1 LNLSLFIARRYFF
14 SGRKKNFINIISI
27 LSIIG
32 VAFSTAALVIVLSV
46 FNGLEDL
53 LKSLYTS
60 FDPELKIELKK
71 GKSFE
76 VDENLIQRLKGVPG
90 VEIITEVIED
100 YAYVRY
106 RDADIVVT
114 LKGVSES
121 FLDQHRL
128 DNSMV
133 EGKLILSKN
142 EIDYAVVGRGVQYA
156 LSLSVTE
163 SIHPLQVFYIK
174 NLKSSS
180 LDPSQLYSRRVIQPG
195 GVFSI
200 EKNYDD
206 NFIFVPLH
214 FAQDLLNY
222 GNKRTSLEIKT
233 TGKLPLKETQA
244 GIAEVLGPEFSVLTN
259 QEQHA
264 DLYRLLKIEKLFTFI
279 ALTLLI
285 LVASINIFFSLM
297 MLVIDKKKDISV
309 LFAMGSG
316 TNLIRNIFLSEGA
329 LIAFTGAFTGLILG
343 GIVCWLQDSFG
354 LVGMGMEN
362 AIVSSYPIKMKLMD
376 FALTA
381 LVIVIITTL
390 VSFYPARLAARS
402 YSLQRL

>member
-381 LVIVIITTL
+381 LIIVIITTL

>member
-1 LNLSLFIARRYFF
+1 MNLPLFIARRYFF
-14 SGRKKNFINIISI
+14 SGRKKNFINLISI
-27 LSIIG
+27 LSIVGI
-32 VAFSTAALVIVLSV
+32 AFSTAALVIVLSV

-76 VDENLIQRLKGVPG
+76 VDEALIQRLKQVPG
-90 VEIITEVIED
+90 VDIITEVIED

-121 FLDQHRL
+121 FLKQHRL

-133 EGKLILSKN
+133 DGKLLLN
-142 EIDYAVVGRGVQYA
+142 QNNIDYAVVGRGVQYA
-156 LSLSVTE
+156 LSLSVNE

-174 NLKSSS
+174 NLKTSG
-180 LDPSQLYSRRVIQPG
+180 LDPSQLYTRRVIQPG

-206 NFIFVPLH
+206 NYIFVPLH

-233 TGKLPLKETQA
+233 TGNLSLKETQA
-244 GIAEVLGPEFSVLTN
+244 GVAKVVGENFLVLTN

-297 MLVIDKKKDISV
+297 MLVLDKKKDISV

-316 TNLIRNIFLSEGA
+316 TRLIRNIFLSEGA
-329 LIAFTGAFTGLILG
+329 LIAFAGAFAGLLLG
-343 GIVCWLQDSFG
+343 GIICWLQDSFG

-362 AIVSSYPIKMKLMD
+362 AIVSSYPVKMKLTD
-376 FALTA
+376 FVLTA
-381 LVIVIITTL
+381 LVIVLITVL
-390 VSFYPARLAARS
+390 VSFYPARQAARS
-402 YSLQRL
+402 YAIQKL

>member
-27 LSIIG
+27 LSILGI
-32 VAFSTAALVIVLSV
+32 AFSTAALVIVLSV

-53 LKSLYTS
+53 LRGLYTS

-76 VDENLIQRLKGVPG
+76 VDETFVQRLRTVVGVD
-90 VEIITEVIED
+90 IITEVIED

-133 EGKLILSKN
+133 EGKLVLHKN
-142 EIDYAVVGRGVQYA
+142 DIDYAVVGRGVQYA
-156 LSLSVTE
+156 LSLSVAE
-163 SIHPLQVFYIK
+163 SIQPLQVFYIK
-174 NLKSSS
+174 NLKAAG
-180 LDPSQLYSRRVIQPG
+180 LDPSQLYTRRVIQPG

-214 FAQDLLNY
+214 FAQELLNY

-233 TGKLPLKETQA
+233 TGKLSLKETQT
-244 GIAEVLGPEFSVLTN
+244 ELTKLLGPDFSVLTN
-259 QEQHA
+259 EEQHA

-297 MLVIDKKKDISV
+297 MLVLDKKKDISV
-309 LFAMGSG
+309 LFAMGGS
-316 TNLIRNIFLSEGA
+316 TSLIRNIFLSEGA
-329 LIAFTGAFTGLILG
+329 LIAFTGAFAGLILG
-343 GIVCWLQDSFG
+343 GIICWLQDSFG

-362 AIVSSYPIKMKLMD
+362 AIVSSYPIKMKLTD
-376 FALTA
+376 FATTA
-381 LVIVIITTL
+381 LVIVLITVL

-402 YSLQRL
+402 YSIERL

>member
-1 LNLSLFIARRYFF
+1 MNLPLFIARRYFF

-53 LKSLYTS
+53 LRSLYTS

-76 VDENLIQRLKGVPG
+76 VDETLIQRLQTVVG
-90 VEIITEVIED
+90 VEVITEVIED

-114 LKGVSES
+114 LKGVSEN
-121 FLDQHRL
+121 FLSQHRL

-156 LSLSVTE
+156 LSLSVAE
-163 SIHPLQVFYIK
+163 NIYPLQVFYIK
-174 NLKSSS
+174 NLKSSG

-244 GIAEVLGPEFSVLTN
+244 GIAQVLGPDFSVLTN

-309 LFAMGSG
+309 LFAMGSS

-329 LIAFTGAFTGLILG
+329 L
-343 GIVCWLQDSFG
+343 
-354 LVGMGMEN
+354 
-362 AIVSSYPIKMKLMD
+362 
-376 FALTA
+376 
-381 LVIVIITTL
+381 
-390 VSFYPARLAARS
+390 
-402 YSLQRL
+402 

>member
-1 LNLSLFIARRYFF
+1 MNLSLFIARRYFF

-32 VAFSTAALVIVLSV
+32 IAFSTAALVIVLSV

-53 LKSLYTS
+53 LRGLYTS

-76 VDENLIQRLKGVPG
+76 VDKNLIQKLQTVVGVD
-90 VEIITEVIED
+90 IITEVIED
-100 YAYVRY
+100 YAYIRY
-106 RDADIVVT
+106 RDADAVVT

-121 FLDQHRL
+121 FLMQHRL

-133 EGKLILSKN
+133 DGELVLSKN
-142 EIDYAVVGRGVQYA
+142 EIDYAIVGRGVQYA
-156 LSLSVTE
+156 LSLSVKE
-163 SIHPLQVFYIK
+163 SLQPLQVFYIK
-174 NLKSSS
+174 NLKASG

-206 NFIFVPLH
+206 NYIFVPLH
-214 FAQDLLNY
+214 FAQELLNY

-233 TGKLPLKETQA
+233 TGKLPLRETQA
-244 GIAEVLGPEFSVLTN
+244 AVAQVMGEDFSVLTN

-297 MLVIDKKKDISV
+297 MLVLDKKKDISV
-309 LFAMGSG
+309 LFAMGSSSH
-316 TNLIRNIFLSEGA
+316 LIRNIFLSEGA
-329 LIAFTGAFTGLILG
+329 LIAFTGAFTGLLLG
-343 GIVCWLQDSFG
+343 GLICWLQDSFG
-354 LVGMGMEN
+354 MVGMGMEN
-362 AIVSSYPIKMKLMD
+362 AIITSYPVKMKVMD
-376 FALTA
+376 FVLTA
-381 LVIVIITTL
+381 AVIIIITL
-390 VSFYPARLAARS
+390 IVSFYPARLATRT
-402 YSLQRL
+402 YSIQHL

>member
-1 LNLSLFIARRYFF
+1 MNLPLFIARRYFF

-53 LKSLYTS
+53 LRSLYTS

-76 VDENLIQRLKGVPG
+76 VDETMIQRLQTVVG
-90 VEIITEVIED
+90 VEVITEVIED

-114 LKGVSES
+114 LKGVSEN
-121 FLDQHRL
+121 FLSQHRL

-156 LSLSVTE
+156 LSLSVAE
-163 SIHPLQVFYIK
+163 NIYPLQVFYIK
-174 NLKSSS
+174 NLKSSG

-244 GIAEVLGPEFSVLTN
+244 GIAKVLGPDFSVLTN

-309 LFAMGSG
+309 LFAMGSS

-329 LIAFTGAFTGLILG
+329 LIAFTGAFMGLALG
-343 GIVCWLQDSFG
+343 GAICWLQDSFG

-362 AIVSSYPIKMKLMD
+362 AIVSSYPVKMRLTD
-376 FALTA
+376 FLLTA
-381 LVIVIITTL
+381 LVMIVITTL

-402 YSLQRL
+402 YALERL

>member
-1 LNLSLFIARRYFF
+1 LNLPLFIARRYFF
-14 SGRKKNFINIISI
+14 SGRKKNFINLISI
-27 LSIIG
+27 LSIVGI
-32 VAFSTAALVIVLSV
+32 AFSTAALVIVLSV

-76 VDENLIQRLKGVPG
+76 VDEALMQQLKQVPG
-90 VEIITEVIED
+90 VDIITEVIED

-121 FLDQHRL
+121 FLKQHRL

-133 EGKLILSKN
+133 DGKLILN
-142 EIDYAVVGRGVQYA
+142 QNNIDYAVVGRGVQYA
-156 LSLSVTE
+156 LSLSVNE

-174 NLKSSS
+174 NLKASG
-180 LDPSQLYSRRVIQPG
+180 LDPSQLYTRRVIQPG

-206 NFIFVPLH
+206 NYIFVPLH

-233 TGKLPLKETQA
+233 TGNLSLKETQA
-244 GIAEVLGPEFSVLTN
+244 AVAKVVGENFLVLTN

-297 MLVIDKKKDISV
+297 MLVLDKKKDISV
-309 LFAMGSG
+309 LFAMGSS
-316 TNLIRNIFLSEGA
+316 TRLIRNIFLSEGA
-329 LIAFTGAFTGLILG
+329 LIAFAGAFAGLLLG
-343 GIVCWLQDSFG
+343 GIICWLQDSFG

-362 AIVSSYPIKMKLMD
+362 AIVSSYPVKMKLTD
-376 FALTA
+376 FVLTA
-381 LVIVIITTL
+381 LVIVLITVL
-390 VSFYPARLAARS
+390 VSFYPARQAARS
-402 YSLQRL
+402 YAIQKL

>member
-1 LNLSLFIARRYFF
+1 MNLPLFIARRYFF

-53 LKSLYTS
+53 LRSLYTS

-76 VDENLIQRLKGVPG
+76 VDETMIQRLQTVVGVD
-90 VEIITEVIED
+90 IITEVIED

-106 RDADIVVT
+106 RDADVVVT

-121 FLDQHRL
+121 FLSQHRL

-133 EGKLILSKN
+133 DGELVLSKN

-156 LSLSVTE
+156 LSLSVEE
-163 SIHPLQVFYIK
+163 SLQPLQIFYIK
-174 NLKSSS
+174 NLKSAG
-180 LDPSQLYSRRVIQPG
+180 LDPSQLYARRVIQPG

-244 GIAEVLGPEFSVLTN
+244 GIIEVLGPEFLVLTN

-309 LFAMGSG
+309 LFAMGSS

-329 LIAFTGAFTGLILG
+329 LIAFTGAFAGLVLG
-343 GIVCWLQDSFG
+343 GIICWLQATFG

-362 AIVSSYPIKMKLMD
+362 AIVSSYPVKMKFID
-376 FALTA
+376 FLLTA
-381 LVIVIITTL
+381 MVMVVITTL

-402 YSLQRL
+402 YALERL

>member
-1 LNLSLFIARRYFF
+1 MNLPLFIARRYFF
-14 SGRKKNFINIISI
+14 SGRKKNFINLISI
-27 LSIIG
+27 LSIVGI
-32 VAFSTAALVIVLSV
+32 AFSTAALVIVLSV

-76 VDENLIQRLKGVPG
+76 VDEALIQQLKQVPG
-90 VEIITEVIED
+90 VDIITEVIED

-121 FLDQHRL
+121 FLKQHRL

-133 EGKLILSKN
+133 DGKLILN
-142 EIDYAVVGRGVQYA
+142 QNNIDYAVVGRGVQYA
-156 LSLSVTE
+156 LSLSVNE

-174 NLKSSS
+174 NLKTSG
-180 LDPSQLYSRRVIQPG
+180 LDPSQLYTRRVIQPG

-206 NFIFVPLH
+206 NYIFVPLH

-233 TGKLPLKETQA
+233 TGNLSLKETQA
-244 GIAEVLGPEFSVLTN
+244 AVAKVVGENFLVLTN

-297 MLVIDKKKDISV
+297 MLVLDKKKDISV
-309 LFAMGSG
+309 LFAMGSS
-316 TNLIRNIFLSEGA
+316 TRLIRNIFLSEGA
-329 LIAFTGAFTGLILG
+329 LIAFAGAFAGLLLG
-343 GIVCWLQDSFG
+343 GIICWLQDSFG

-362 AIVSSYPIKMKLMD
+362 AIVSSYPVKMKLTD
-376 FALTA
+376 FVLTA
-381 LVIVIITTL
+381 LVIVLITVL
-390 VSFYPARLAARS
+390 VSFYPARQAARS
-402 YSLQRL
+402 YAIQKL

>member
-1 LNLSLFIARRYFF
+1 MNLPLFIARRYFF
-14 SGRKKNFINIISI
+14 SGRKKNFINLISI
-27 LSIIG
+27 LSIVGI
-32 VAFSTAALVIVLSV
+32 AFSTAALVIVLSV

-76 VDENLIQRLKGVPG
+76 VDEALIQRLKQVPG
-90 VEIITEVIED
+90 VDIITEVIED

-121 FLDQHRL
+121 FLKQHRL

-133 EGKLILSKN
+133 DGKLLLN
-142 EIDYAVVGRGVQYA
+142 QNNIDYAVVGRGVQYA
-156 LSLSVTE
+156 LSLSVNE

-174 NLKSSS
+174 NLKTSG
-180 LDPSQLYSRRVIQPG
+180 LDPSQLYTRRVIQPG

-206 NFIFVPLH
+206 NYIFVPLH

-233 TGKLPLKETQA
+233 TGNLSLKETQA
-244 GIAEVLGPEFSVLTN
+244 GVAKVVGENFLVLTN

-297 MLVIDKKKDISV
+297 MLVLDKKKDISV
-309 LFAMGSG
+309 LFAMGSS
-316 TNLIRNIFLSEGA
+316 TRLIRNIFLSEGA
-329 LIAFTGAFTGLILG
+329 LIAFAGAFAGLLLG
-343 GIVCWLQDSFG
+343 GIICWLQDSFG

-362 AIVSSYPIKMKLMD
+362 AIVSSYPVKMKLTD
-376 FALTA
+376 FVLTA
-381 LVIVIITTL
+381 LVIVLITVL
-390 VSFYPARLAARS
+390 VSFYPARQAARS
-402 YSLQRL
+402 YAIQKL

>member
-354 LVGMGMEN
+354 VVGMGMEN

>member
-1 LNLSLFIARRYFF
+1 VAE
-14 SGRKKNFINIISI
+14 NI
-27 LSIIG
+27 
-32 VAFSTAALVIVLSV
+32 
-46 FNGLEDL
+46 
-53 LKSLYTS
+53 Y
-60 FDPELKIELKK
+60 
-71 GKSFE
+71 
-76 VDENLIQRLKGVPG
+76 
-90 VEIITEVIED
+90 
-100 YAYVRY
+100 
-106 RDADIVVT
+106 
-114 LKGVSES
+114 
-121 FLDQHRL
+121 
-128 DNSMV
+128 
-133 EGKLILSKN
+133 
-142 EIDYAVVGRGVQYA
+142 
-156 LSLSVTE
+156 
-163 SIHPLQVFYIK
+163 PLQVFYIK
-174 NLKSSS
+174 NLKSSG

-244 GIAEVLGPEFSVLTN
+244 GIAKVLGPDFSVLTN

-309 LFAMGSG
+309 LFAMGSS

-329 LIAFTGAFTGLILG
+329 LIAFTGAFMGLALG
-343 GIVCWLQDSFG
+343 GTICWLQDSFG

-362 AIVSSYPIKMKLMD
+362 AIVSSYPVKMRLTD
-376 FALTA
+376 FLLTA
-381 LVIVIITTL
+381 LVMIVITTL
-390 VSFYPARLAARS
+390 VSFYPARLAARYTLS
-402 YSLQRL
+402 SDSDM